1 MKKKRF
7 AYRVYPTVDQQQVL
21 ARSFGCARA
30 VYNDYVARRNALF
43 EAGENLAEDSDVTAR
58 KVLVDAKQ
66 PGGDRTYLAE
76 VSAVMLQQ
84 SVRDAQ
90 QGFANFF
97 ASVSGKRKGP
107 KMRPPRL
114 KSKRQTTHKIRF
126 TRNANFR
133 LEHVPGQKWGWLK
146 LPKMPPIKTRM
157 TRVLPS
163 EPSSV
168 TITQWADGTY
178 EASFVVE
185 VAPKPALAPTYQ
197 AAGVDLGI
205 TDLAIITTDT
215 GDARKVANP
224 RMLKRAQRKLGRLQ
238 RSLSRRAKGSANRNK
253 ARVKVAKQHRKV
265 AHARKDYHH
274 KVARQLVDE
283 TQALAVEDLHVAGL
297 ITNRRLAKA
306 ISDVGWGMLQRLIRE
321 KANEAG
327 RQVHVIDRFYPSTQL
342 CSTCG
347 HKDGKKPL
355 HIRSWACSACGTV
368 HDRDINAAKNI
379 MIAAGL
385 SEIAN
390 DCGGCIRPHPGDGS
404 PYEAVTPS
412 QHAPQT
418 A

>member
-1 MKKKRF
+1 MPDTVVVMKKRF

-21 ARSFGCARA
+21 GRSFGCARA
-30 VYNDYVARRNALF
+30 VFNDYVARRNALF
-43 EAGENLAEDSDVTAR
+43 EAGEHLAEDSDVTAR
-58 KVLVDAKQ
+58 KVLIDAKQ
-66 PGGDRTYLAE
+66 PGGKRPYLAE
-76 VSAVMLQQ
+76 VSSVMLQQ

-97 ASVSGKRKGP
+97 ASVSGKRKGL

-114 KSKRQTTHKIRF
+114 KSKRQTTQKIRF
-126 TRNANFR
+126 TRNAAFR
-133 LEHVPGQKWGWLK
+133 LNHTPGQKWGWLR
-146 LPKMPPIKTRM
+146 LPKMGVVKTRM
-157 TRVLPS
+157 TRPLPS

-185 VAPKPALAPTYQ
+185 VSPQPAPEPVYA

-205 TDLAIITTDT
+205 TDLAIIATDT
-215 GDARKVANP
+215 DEARKVANP
-224 RMLKRAQRKLGRLQ
+224 RVLKRAQRKLGRLQ
-238 RSLSRRAKGSANRNK
+238 RSLSRRTKGSANRHK
-253 ARVKVAKQHRKV
+253 ARRKVAKQHRKV
-265 AHARKDYHH
+265 ANTRKDYHH

-297 ITNRRLAKA
+297 ITNRRLAKV

-321 KANEAG
+321 KADEAG

-368 HDRDINAAKNI
+368 HDRDINAAKNL

-385 SEIAN
+385 AEIAN
-390 DCGGCIRPHPGDGS
+390 DCGGRIRPHPR
-404 PYEAVTPS
+404 
-412 QHAPQT
+412 
-418 A
+418 